1 MWIFVVLIFLL
12 LLSSKR
18 FVNFLFRVILWSLDG
33 IPPVVRVLQ

>member
-18 FVNFLFRVILWSLDG
+18 FVNLLFRVIVWSLDVG
-33 IPPVVRVLQ
+33 FDND

>member
-18 FVNFLFRVILWSLDG
+18 FVNFLLRVIVWSLEMGFDND
-33 IPPVVRVLQ
+33 

>member
-18 FVNFLFRVILWSLDG
+18 FVNFLLHVIVWSLEMGFDND
-33 IPPVVRVLQ
+33 